1 MLKNIL
7 AQRLRALM
15 HARPDLDTQVKIA
28 RGAGVSQ
35 STVGR
40 VLAAEV
46 HTNLDVVESLAN
58 AFRIHPLALLSDPA
72 QMTQPD
78 AMAAGYQERQL
89 LAAWRLLSPAQQHA
103 VMGYIEVASLGA
115 GALLLSGTAPASESL
130 QVDAVGHVPDGAKA
144 AVRRAAG
151 RQPTQPTE
159 QRFNHDDTKTG
170 ERVKAKRA

>member
-1 MLKNIL
+1 M
-7 AQRLRALM
+7 Q
-15 HARPDLDTQVKIA
+15 ARPDLDTQVKIA

-46 HTNLDVVESLAN
+46 HTNLDVLESLAR
-58 AFRIHPLALLSDPA
+58 AYRIHPLALLSDPS

-115 GALLLSGTAPASESL
+115 GALLGGSVAPAAESS
-130 QVDAVGHVPDGAKA
+130 QADAVGQVPDGAKA

-151 RQPTQPTE
+151 RQPSQPTE
-159 QRFNHDDTKTG
+159 QRFSNDDQQPR
-170 ERVKAKRA
+170 ERARPKRA